1 MLLKY
6 SQLLNKVITIL
17 IIFYLEQSITLC
29 VNIGAYN
36 LKAIVL
42 RELKRYSKALEYIDK
57 AIELEPNVIF
67 FGIIN
72 HLYYPI

>member
-1 MLLKY
+1 
-6 SQLLNKVITIL
+6 
-17 IIFYLEQSITLC
+17 